1 MLTLKRRAS
10 NKGHLILILWPVG
23 MINPRATT
31 KVFYIDIDID
41 IGIDIDIDIG
51 IGIAIDNVT

>member
-1 MLTLKRRAS
+1 MPNKIKLILMLTLKRRAS

-41 IGIDIDIDIG
+41 IGIDID
-51 IGIAIDNVT
+51 NVT